1 MGKIKRE
8 LKSVRVKLFFMLS
21 LVITMVILFLILVN
35 NFVLG
40 QFYLYNKTKDLK
52 KIYFNIND
60 DYNDLT
66 NKEINSELE
75 KIAIKNNFDILVK
88 DEDNINM
95 FTSSKDFLSTFSE
108 MKAMAKSRS
117 SGHVVEE
124 NDRFTIRKIKDTKS
138 GIYYVLLS
146 GKLDNGYL
154 LYIRISVSTIEESV
168 KISNNFLYLIA
179 GFTVLISAVIVSV
192 VSRKFTEPILEL
204 NTIAK
209 NMA

>member
-124 NDRFTIRKIKDTKS
+124 
-138 GIYYVLLS
+138 
-146 GKLDNGYL
+146 
-154 LYIRISVSTIEESV
+154 
-168 KISNNFLYLIA
+168 IA
-179 GFTVLISAVIVSV
+179 L
-192 VSRKFTEPILEL
+192 
-204 NTIAK
+204 
-209 NMA
+209 M

>member
-138 GIYYVLLS
+138 GISYVLLS

-154 LYIRISVSTIEESV
+154 LYIRISV
-168 KISNNFLYLIA
+168 
-179 GFTVLISAVIVSV
+179 
-192 VSRKFTEPILEL
+192 
-204 NTIAK
+204 
-209 NMA
+209 